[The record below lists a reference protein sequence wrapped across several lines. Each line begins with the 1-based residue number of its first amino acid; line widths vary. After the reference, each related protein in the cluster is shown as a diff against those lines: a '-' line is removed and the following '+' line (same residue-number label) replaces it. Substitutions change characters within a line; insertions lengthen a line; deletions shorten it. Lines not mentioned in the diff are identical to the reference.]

1 MSLFEKIKNKRYDLQ
16 EAIDE
21 KGNITPEP
29 GDKAIEKSILRNIK
43 KKQNRTISQN
53 KAAGDKLLK
62 DINKRLSASTTR
74 GDQARSQYSMGDG
87 STIGTPEGATATKTK
102 TVKQSEV
109 SKQAKEFTKKINK
122 KRTGSFD
129 NVTGE
134 GQVKYPKTRDQLIAK
149 RKEYGIDRKG
159 NISDAGVKRYAQ
171 KTKQLSSGS
180 NLPVTPT
187 QKELDIAKKR
197 AVGGTPIKNKAGKVI
212 GTTTGKY
219 GGKLSRKRP
228 SNAPSLAQI
237 KAKIDAKNPTYK
249 SPLTGGQLPNIGSPA
264 SQVKKLDPKLYKD
277 AMKLK
282 GIKSP
287 YYKGTVSPDG
297 TIKPKVN
304 FKDMPKTILKRQKY
318 FKGQEIPGFRK
329 VSTATKAGKKFYQ
342 QQIETGR
349 RITSKQLT
357 GEPPKPLTR
366 LQKIKKAVTTGWK
379 IPKDTGNFI
388 EKTRGTGKNITKTLT
403 RKYYKPNL
411 LGTVAKNLD
420 KVPNRYKALAAA
432 GLITYGLLGRNK
444 TEKADAS
451 TGAGAGTSKP
461 KVMKYTTGTTK
472 LRLGGTNNKSKSL
485 DF

>member
-1 MSLFEKIKNKRYDLQ
+1 MSLFEKLNNKRYNLH

-29 GDKAIEKSILRNIK
+29 GDKAIEKSILRNIN
-43 KKQNRTISQN
+43 KKQKQTISKN

-187 QKELDIAKKR
+187 QKELDLAKKR

-249 SPLTGGQLPNIGSPA
+249 SPLTGGKLPNIGSPE
-264 SQVKKLDPKLYKD
+264 SQVKRLDPKKYKELK
-277 AMKLK
+277 KLK
-282 GIKSP
+282 GVKSP
-287 YYKGTVSPDG
+287 YYQGTVSPDG

-304 FKDMPKTILKRQKY
+304 FKGMPKTILKRQKY

-329 VSTATKAGKKFYQ
+329 VSTATKAGKKLYQ

-349 RITSKQLT
+349 RLTSKQLT
-357 GEPPKPLTR
+357 GEPTKPLTR
-366 LQKIKKAVTTGWK
+366 FQKIKKAITTGWK

-388 EKTRGTGKNITKTLT
+388 ERTRGTGKNITKTLT

-420 KVPNRYKALAAA
+420 KVPNRYKAIAAA
-432 GLITYGLLGRNK
+432 GLIGYGLIGRNK
-444 TEKADAS
+444 KAKADDKKGSMGVA
-451 TGAGAGTSKP
+451 TDK
-461 KVMKYTTGTTK
+461 KIMKYTTGTTTLK
-472 LRLGGTNNKSKSL
+472 LGGKTNSKPN
-485 DF
+485 F